1 MMSGSN
7 SKGANRRVEMKART
21 LVLLALFGCGGS
33 EPRPLPSTTP
43 RAEDSAALV
52 ASASV
57 APVDLD
63 ASAAPDVVTA
73 ATGQYGGKWAF
84 PDHFDG
90 APYPHGAVTSDC
102 ALATKVGLDVLE
114 HGGNAVDA
122 AVATAFALA
131 VAYPTAGNLAGGGFA
146 VLRFGKDGESAQGA
160 ARSTPDERA
169 LDFRETAPAV
179 STRDMFVGAKDGGP
193 RMGWRSMATPASVA
207 GLWALHQAKGKKP
220 WKDVVAPAIAMA
232 RDGFVVSDAFLDEIT
247 QQKDRLAKNPDSA
260 ALFLP
265 GGAPPVLGSTWKNP
279 DLAGVLERVAKDGP
293 KGFYEGPTAKAIVSE
308 MKAHGGLV
316 TQADLSG
323 YRAKWRAP
331 LVFTYRGARV
341 VAMPPPSSGGVT
353 LAMAAHILEGFDLP
367 HEAWHSPAEVH
378 DLAEALRR
386 AFAARNARLGD
397 PDFIKNPLGELLS
410 PGWADAQRA
419 TIHADKATPSS
430 EIKSLA
436 SPQDGPHTTNLCVV
450 DADGNAVA
458 LTTTLNWFFGNG
470 ITIAGTGMIM
480 NNEMDDFASIPGT
493 ANGYGLVQAEPNA
506 IAPKKRMLSSMSPVV
521 VTGADGNVELVTG
534 GAGGPRIITS
544 VLDVMSNVLD
554 HGMDPVAAVDAPR
567 FHMQHLPDVLG
578 YEKNGLDAAL
588 RTPLEAMGY
597 TLKEFGHL
605 ATTNAIGRAPAP
617 GTGWIPAADPR
628 RAGSLGT
635 GW

>member
-1 MMSGSN
+1 MTSGSK

-33 EPRPLPSTTP
+33 EPKPLPVTLP
-43 RAEDSAALV
+43 VDSAAPIAPL
-52 ASASV
+52 ASV
-57 APVDLD
+57 APVVPD
-63 ASAAPDVVTA
+63 ASVPDVATA
-73 ATGQYGGKWAF
+73 ATGQAAGKWTYAT
-84 PDHFDG
+84 HFDG
-90 APYPHGAVTSDC
+90 TPFPHGVVTSDC

-131 VAYPTAGNLAGGGFA
+131 VAYPTAGNLDGGGFA
-146 VLRFGKDGESAQGA
+146 VLRFGKDGESAQSA

-169 LDFRETAPAV
+169 LDFRETAPAA
-179 STRDMFVGAKDGGP
+179 SSRNMFVADAKDGGS

-207 GLWALHQAKGKKP
+207 GLWALHKAKGKTP
-220 WKDVVAPAIAMA
+220 WKDLLAPVIAMA
-232 RDGFVVSDAFLDEIT
+232 RDGFVVDAAFVEEVA
-247 QQKDRLAKNPDSA
+247 QQKDRLAKNADSA

-279 DLAGVLERVAKDGP
+279 DLANVLERIAKDGP

-323 YRAKWRAP
+323 YQAKWRAP
-331 LVFTYRGARV
+331 LVFTYRGTRV

-367 HEAWHSPAEVH
+367 HETWHSPAEVH
-378 DLAEALRR
+378 DIAEALRR

-397 PDFIKNPLGELLS
+397 PDFVKNPLAELLS
-410 PGWADAQRA
+410 PAWADAQRA

-430 EIKSLA
+430 EIKSLV

-493 ANGYGLVQAEPNA
+493 ANGFGLVQEEPNA

-521 VTGADGNVELVTG
+521 VAGADGKVALVAG

-544 VLDVMSNVLD
+544 VLEVIVSTLD

-578 YEKNGLDAAL
+578 YEKNGLDATL
-588 RTPLEAMGY
+588 RGPLEAMGY

-605 ATTNAIGRAPAP
+605 ATTNAIGRGP
-617 GTGWIPAADPR
+617 GQGNAGWIPAADPR
-628 RAGSLGT
+628 RAGSLGA